1 MTFNKI
7 SDNKRQQTTTVD
19 YKRLFN
25 GLFLTSVVSLHR
37 QNRWFGQLTNLGAT
51 RQIKLITN
59 HQTHTT
65 MSTMRNSVMLIGRP
79 GAEPETRTFNDNR
92 IVTRFNLAVN
102 GMRRNANNQQ
112 VKDTQWFT
120 VVAWDKTA
128 ERVAL
133 AVKKGKRIAVDGT
146 LRNNEWT
153 DKNGQRHLSTEIHL
167 NNFILLDWG
176 KEQTA

>member
-1 MTFNKI
+1 
-7 SDNKRQQTTTVD
+7 
-19 YKRLFN
+19 
-25 GLFLTSVVSLHR
+25 
-37 QNRWFGQLTNLGAT
+37 
-51 RQIKLITN
+51 
-59 HQTHTT
+59 

-102 GMRRNANNQQ
+102 ETRRNANHQQ

-133 AVKKGKRIAVDGT
+133 AVKKASASPSTAPCATTSGPTRTANAT
-146 LRNNEWT
+146 FR
-153 DKNGQRHLSTEIHL
+153 QRSI
-167 NNFILLDWG
+167 
-176 KEQTA
+176 

>member
-1 MTFNKI
+1 
-7 SDNKRQQTTTVD
+7 
-19 YKRLFN
+19 
-25 GLFLTSVVSLHR
+25 
-37 QNRWFGQLTNLGAT
+37 
-51 RQIKLITN
+51 
-59 HQTHTT
+59 

-102 GMRRNANNQQ
+102 NMRRNAKNEQ

-133 AVKKGKRIAVDGT
+133 AVKKGKQIAIDGT
-146 LRNNEWT
+146 MRNNEWT
-153 DKNGQRHLSTEIHL
+153 DDKGQRHSNIEVWVNDLFLI
-167 NNFILLDWG
+167 D
-176 KEQTA
+176 KVKD

>member
-1 MTFNKI
+1 
-7 SDNKRQQTTTVD
+7 
-19 YKRLFN
+19 
-25 GLFLTSVVSLHR
+25 
-37 QNRWFGQLTNLGAT
+37 
-51 RQIKLITN
+51 
-59 HQTHTT
+59 

-92 IVTRFNLAVN
+92 IVTRF
-102 GMRRNANNQQ
+102 
-112 VKDTQWFT
+112 T

-133 AVKKGKRIAVDGT
+133 AVKKGKQIAIDGT

>member
-1 MTFNKI
+1 
-7 SDNKRQQTTTVD
+7 
-19 YKRLFN
+19 
-25 GLFLTSVVSLHR
+25 
-37 QNRWFGQLTNLGAT
+37 
-51 RQIKLITN
+51 
-59 HQTHTT
+59 

-92 IVTRFNLAVN
+92 IVTRFSLAVN
-102 GMRRNANNQQ
+102 ETRRNANNEQ
-112 VKDTQWFT
+112 VQDTQWFN

-133 AVKKGKRIAVDGT
+133 AVKKGKRIAIDGA

-153 DKNGQRHLSTEIHL
+153 DDKGQRHQSTEIRL

-176 KEQTA
+176 REENN